1 MSDQRKRQRTESMA
15 KAISQKK
22 ESKLW
27 YEEANSHVK
36 VGNLEK
42 AVSSYN
48 KALELNPTE
57 KNALVARSKCYI
69 LLGQPAKALEDAEMA
84 LNIDKHYLKAIYQK
98 AESLYFLG
106 NFEYSLMYFHRGLH
120 IRPDHEQFKLGVHK
134 AQKAIENA
142 IGGSTLFGK
151 TKRTTTPSSNPPTN
165 RTGTSNSMS
174 SKRVTPV
181 SRARS
186 SKDSRLLREL
196 GPDKD
201 YLDNLLKNPDI
212 KCKFKEN
219 DDTIIKNVQETVDY
233 LNARQEFWRQQLP
246 PNLR

>member
-1 MSDQRKRQRTESMA
+1 M
-15 KAISQKK
+15 ISNFIDFSVHFQ
-22 ESKLW
+22 
-27 YEEANSHVK
+27 
-36 VGNLEK
+36 
-42 AVSSYN
+42 
-48 KALELNPTE
+48 ALELNPTE

-69 LLGQPAKALEDAEMA
+69 LLGQPAKGLEDAEMA
-84 LNIDKHYLKAIYQK
+84 LNIDKNFLKAIYQK
-98 AESLYFLG
+98 AESLYYLG

-134 AQKAIENA
+134 SQKAIENA
-142 IGGSTLFGK
+142 IGGPSLFGPRRESK
-151 TKRTTTPSSNPPTN
+151 QNSELPTH

-186 SKDSRLLREL
+186 SKSSRLLREL
-196 GPDKD
+196 GADKD
-201 YLDNLLKNPDI
+201 YLDNLLRHPDI

-219 DDTIIKNVQETVDY
+219 DDTIIKNVQETVEY